1 MLRPTAS
8 DQALV
13 VCADGGRSNRAHIM
27 GVKVSETTAEIKI
40 DTAKVM
46 ANS

>member
-1 MLRPTAS
+1 MPLPSAS
-8 DQALV
+8 DQALLF
-13 VCADGGRSNRAHIM
+13 CADGGRSKRAHIM
-27 GVKVSETTAEIKI
+27 GVRVSETTAEIKI